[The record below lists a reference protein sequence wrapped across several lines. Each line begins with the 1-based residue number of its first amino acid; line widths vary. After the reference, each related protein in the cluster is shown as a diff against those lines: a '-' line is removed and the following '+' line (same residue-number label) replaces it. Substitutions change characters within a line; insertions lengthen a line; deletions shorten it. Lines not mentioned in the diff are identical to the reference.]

1 MIDRS
6 LFRPEELSE
15 EAAGE
20 LDELCRLGRGD
31 VLRMTT
37 LAGSGHPGGSM
48 SSIEIFALL
57 WTQANVD
64 PSRPLMKDRDR
75 IVVSHGHTSPGVYSI
90 LGRLGFFDLREAVVT
105 FRKAGSPFEGHIE
118 RSVPGVEMTTGN
130 LGQGISS
137 ACGMALA
144 DRVNGL
150 GNHVWVVSGD
160 GENEKGQVSEARRFA
175 KKYRLGNLT
184 VVVDLNG
191 LQITGAT
198 DEVMPFDIAAEY
210 EAAGWKVIEVD
221 GHHLGQL
228 YRALKPP
235 RDTTTPRVV
244 LARTVMGKGVSFMEN
259 DETYHGK
266 ALSRDQASQ
275 ALSELGLED
284 DLDSLARERDDW
296 TEFTPYEVPPT
307 FELMKE
313 PQRPRDYGADHLG
326 DNRGAWG
333 NALLDLCEANPDSLP
348 LVFDCD
354 LTGSVRTST
363 FARENSDH
371 FVQCG
376 IMEHHA
382 ASAAGGASLA
392 DVPVF
397 WADFGVFAADET
409 FNQHRLNDI
418 NLTNL
423 KVIAT
428 HCGLDV
434 GQDGKTHHCVQYL
447 GLLANLRHYTAF
459 VPADPNQTDRAVR
472 YAAANPGN
480 FFLAMGRAKTPV
492 ITREDGTP
500 FFGGSYSFDPFTP
513 NLLREGTD
521 VVILTMGGMC
531 HRALEVRTLLR
542 SKGISTAVYSVH
554 APLDIPAGFA
564 GELEGY
570 DLVVSY
576 EDHHS
581 ETGLGC
587 RVSLAA
593 SSENVQLRL
602 LRLGVTDYGLSGAP
616 DDLYRLQGL
625 TPNRA
630 AAEIEEVLS
639 S

>member
-6 LFRPEELSE
+6 LFGKEELLAE
-15 EAAGE
+15 EE
-20 LDELCRLGRGD
+20 LRELCRQARGD
-31 VLRMTT
+31 VIRMTT

-48 SSIEIFALL
+48 SSMEIYALL

-64 PSRPLMKDRDR
+64 PKRPLMRGRDR

-90 LGRLGFFDLREAVVT
+90 LGRLGFFDLGEAVVT
-105 FRKAGSPFEGHIE
+105 FRKAGSPFEGHVE

-144 DRVNGL
+144 DRANGL
-150 GNHVWVVSGD
+150 DNHVWVVCGD
-160 GENEKGQVSEARRFA
+160 GENQKGQVAEARRFS
-175 KKYRLGNLT
+175 KRYGLGNLT

-191 LQITGAT
+191 LQITGCT
-198 DEVMPFDIAAEY
+198 DQVMPFDIAAEY
-210 EAAGWKVIEVD
+210 QAAGWKVIEVD
-221 GHHLGQL
+221 GHDLGQL

-235 RDTTTPRVV
+235 RDTLVPRVV
-244 LARTVMGKGVSFMEN
+244 LAKTVMGKCVSFMEN

-266 ALSRDQASQ
+266 ALSMEQASK
-275 ALSELGLED
+275 ALAELGLED
-284 DLDSLARERDDW
+284 DLDDLALKRQSW
-296 TEFTPYEVPPT
+296 TEFTDYPVPAT
-307 FELMKE
+307 YGVMKD
-313 PQRPRDYGADHLG
+313 PGSPRVYDADHVG

-354 LTGSVRTST
+354 LTGSVRTSS
-363 FARENSDH
+363 FAAEHPDH

-382 ASAAGGASLA
+382 ASTAGGASIA
-392 DVPVF
+392 DKAVF

-434 GQDGKTHHCVQYL
+434 GQDGKTHHCIQYL
-447 GLLANLRHYTAF
+447 GLLANLRHYTTF

-472 YAAANPGN
+472 FAASTPGN
-480 FFLAMGRAKTPV
+480 FFIAMGRAKTPV
-492 ITREDGTP
+492 VLGEDGSPLFGSGYTFNPRTP
-500 FFGGSYSFDPFTP
+500 D
-513 NLLREGTD
+513 LLREGSD
-521 VVILTMGGMC
+521 VAILSMGGMC
-531 HRALEVRTLLR
+531 HRAIEVGRILG
-542 SKGISTAVYSVH
+542 SKGISAAVYSVH
-554 APLDIPAGFA
+554 APLDIPASFVRD
-564 GELEGY
+564 LKGY
-570 DLVVSY
+570 RLVASY
-576 EDHHS
+576 EDHHAD
-581 ETGLGC
+581 TGLGC
-587 RVSLAA
+587 RIALAA
-593 SSENVQLRL
+593 CSENVPLRL
-602 LRLGVTDYGLSGAP
+602 LRFGVTDYGLSGAP
-616 DDLYRLQGL
+616 DDLLRLQGL
-625 TPNRA
+625 SPDQVASSIERA
-630 AAEIEEVLS
+630 LS